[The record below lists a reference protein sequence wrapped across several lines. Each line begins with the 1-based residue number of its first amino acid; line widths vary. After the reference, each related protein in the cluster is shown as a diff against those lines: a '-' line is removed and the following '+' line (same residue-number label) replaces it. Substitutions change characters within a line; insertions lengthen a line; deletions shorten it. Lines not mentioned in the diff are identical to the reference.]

1 MVNLDKKY
9 RIDVVCED
17 ILPSV
22 VNAYEERFWTKEE
35 AHEKIDKYIND
46 ALDLTDSY
54 YEILSMKYTWEKNH
68 NLIDKI
74 SDKIKKG

>member
-1 MVNLDKKY
+1 MVSLDKKY

-54 YEILSMKYTWEKNH
+54 YELLSIKYIWEKNH

-74 SDKIKKG
+74 KKG